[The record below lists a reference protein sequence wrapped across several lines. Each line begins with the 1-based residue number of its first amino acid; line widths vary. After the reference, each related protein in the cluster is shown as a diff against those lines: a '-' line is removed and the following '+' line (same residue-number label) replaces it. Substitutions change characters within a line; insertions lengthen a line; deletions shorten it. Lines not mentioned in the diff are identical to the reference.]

1 MIIMSLYV
9 ESSLLV
15 NLCIKS
21 DEWDDGAEA
30 INWNIKSASFDVL
43 TRVDISV
50 KYKIR
55 IIP

>member
-50 KYKIR
+50 KYEIR